1 MNGKLNTMHFKN
13 KNKLRAGQV
22 TGNNSINI
30 CTAILAS
37 YLKIYRTN
45 FNLRFRHF
53 NLRSTH
59 IPYRS
64 NNLRTFSHV

>member
-1 MNGKLNTMHFKN
+1 MNGKSNTMHFKN

-22 TGNNSINI
+22 TGNNSINT

-37 YLKIYRTN
+37 YLIIIHRTN
-45 FNLRFRHF
+45 FNLRFF

-59 IPYRS
+59 IPYSRS
-64 NNLRTFSHV
+64 KNSRTFSHI